1 MTRWPLALLVA
12 GAAFASL
19 MGWSVWRAAHG
30 VSPVSDPA
38 YYSRGLHH
46 DRDAGADWRLAAE
59 LDGRTLRLRV
69 LDGSGLA
76 LTGAAVE
83 FRVRGATPLALP
95 LGEGAP
101 GVYGTALPSGLA
113 APISGVLRVERG
125 GTRVEK
131 PVLLN
136 PPAP

>member
-1 MTRWPLALLVA
+1 MARWPLALLAA
-12 GAAFASL
+12 GVAFASL
-19 MGWSVWRAAHG
+19 MGWSVWRAVHG

-38 YYSRGLHH
+38 YYARGLHH
-46 DRDAGADWRLAAE
+46 DRDAGADWRLASE

-69 LDGSGLA
+69 LDGSGRA

-83 FRVRGATPLALP
+83 FRLRGTPPLALP

-101 GVYGTALPSGLA
+101 GVYGAALPSGLA

>member
-1 MTRWPLALLVA
+1 MTRWPLALLAA
-12 GAAFASL
+12 GAAFSSL

-46 DRDAGADWRLAAE
+46 DRDAGAAWRLAAE

-69 LDGSGLA
+69 LDGSGVALA
-76 LTGAAVE
+76 GAAVE

-95 LGEGAP
+95 P
-101 GVYGTALPSGLA
+101 GVGPAGSTGPRCPPGSPRTPRAGVRRSPRSWPGPGARYG
-113 APISGVLRVERG
+113 R
-125 GTRVEK
+125 
-131 PVLLN
+131 
-136 PPAP
+136 